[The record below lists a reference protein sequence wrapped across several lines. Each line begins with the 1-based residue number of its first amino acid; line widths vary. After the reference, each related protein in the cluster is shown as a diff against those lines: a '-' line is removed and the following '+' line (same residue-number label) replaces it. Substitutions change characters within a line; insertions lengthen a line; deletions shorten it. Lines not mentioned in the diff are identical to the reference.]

1 MALSASQ
8 LSARDPGVS
17 AAGSQAPSITGEEV
31 QRLKAAA
38 HSHLSRGGFGE
49 AIEVAQDAVQRFRK
63 PPASQRAREDLLFF
77 YLVIVEARMRL
88 GDVLMAEQEL
98 VTLAKPLVSG
108 GREGA
113 RVGRG
118 ASPSRGASQASGLSG
133 PSGALG
139 RSGPSG
145 QSTLSSALPET
156 SPLHISF
163 LFDLVQVHLCRRRNG
178 DALDASQQLEYL
190 LRKAEPTLSGPQ
202 ARRAGR
208 LRLARTFVMRSH
220 ALSALGRLPEAF
232 QALSEARS
240 IQIGEGERCEA
251 ALTLAHEVSIRL
263 LSGDSTNA
271 VEDLVAACETIVG
284 ENPAWPGLAALYHNI
299 AVVLNCEG
307 RSQDAVDFL
316 SKAASLS
323 KTFFGEGSADYAREL
338 LGLAQTQLIIGNP
351 EEAARLLTVIEEGGL
366 PASDGH
372 LLFLRGDLC
381 YFQGRLDDAVLCYR
395 EAAAALRESKHDVL
409 AQDAEQ
415 ALASA
420 LQSAGYSRDALL
432 ILDGLAAR
440 YEKQYGDGSPRTASV
455 YVSLANVFRQ
465 QGRHKE
471 AGMLYDRA
479 LATFEA
485 TYGRNHAYVATVK
498 MNIGGIY
505 FSQADYRAA
514 LVQFS
519 HARAIR
525 ESCFGGDHPLTV
537 KTYMACARCYEALYF
552 ETGKGGSEGAGGGP
566 AGSEARSEERV
577 CYEDAMYFYEKAM
590 QGSVASYG
598 ADSDEVRRLQKNM
611 VELRRRKRQW

>member
-1 MALSASQ
+1 MTLSASQ
-8 LSARDPGVS
+8 LSFRGQGSGVAVS
-17 AAGSQAPSITGEEV
+17 RASSITGEEV

-38 HSHLSRGGFGE
+38 HSHLSRGSFAE
-49 AIEVAQDAVQRFRK
+49 AIEVAQDAVQRIRK
-63 PPASQRAREDLLFF
+63 PPTSQRAREDLLFL
-77 YLVIVEARMRL
+77 YLLIVEARMRL
-88 GDVLMAEQEL
+88 GDILMAEQEL
-98 VTLAKPLVSG
+98 VTLAKPLLSAQV
-108 GREGA
+108 E
-113 RVGRG
+113 RG
-118 ASPSRGASQASGLSG
+118 ASPSRASQASGLGSSG
-133 PSGALG
+133 
-139 RSGPSG
+139 RG
-145 QSTLSSALPET
+145 QSSLSTPSASLPET

-163 LFDLVQVHLCRRRNG
+163 LFDLVQLHLCRRRNG
-178 DALDASQQLEYL
+178 DALAASEQLEHL

-202 ARRAGR
+202 ARRIGR

-271 VEDLVAACETIVG
+271 VEDLVAACETIVSD
-284 ENPAWPGLAALYHNI
+284 NPSWPGLAALYHNI

-323 KTFFGEGSADYAREL
+323 KTFFGEGSPDYTREL

-351 EEAARLLTVIEEGGL
+351 DEAERLLSVIEEGGL

-372 LLFLRGDLC
+372 FLFLRGDLC
-381 YFQGRLDDAVLCYR
+381 YFRGRLDDAVLCYR
-395 EAAAALRESKHDVL
+395 EAAAALRESKHDLL

-537 KTYMACARCYEALYF
+537 RTYMACARCYETLYF
-552 ETGKGGSEGAGGGP
+552 EAGKGGQDGSSVGP
-566 AGSEARSEERV
+566 AGSEARAEERV

-590 QGSVASYG
+590 QGSVAAYG
-598 ADSDEVRRLQKNM
+598 ADSEEVRNLQKSM